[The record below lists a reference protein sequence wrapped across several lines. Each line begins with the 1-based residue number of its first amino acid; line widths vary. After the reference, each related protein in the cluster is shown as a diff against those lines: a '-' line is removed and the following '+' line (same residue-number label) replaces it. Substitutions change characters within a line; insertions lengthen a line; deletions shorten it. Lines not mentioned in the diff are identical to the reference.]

1 MFVDKY
7 TDRDSHDDFDNNNK
21 NGGLL
26 GGCMVGRLLIL
37 YFKLRDAAGA
47 TASCPCLRMWLTM
60 QSTSL
65 VIPSLHLYQL
75 LVLLVYTRPS
85 KKCKSLIWILI
96 FVSPVLICYR
106 KRRLWQLW
114 QIFNY
119 SGNFSSYRQCVI
131 TNALHSQYSSVT
143 LL

>member
-1 MFVDKY
+1 MFVDSD
-7 TDRDSHDDFDNNNK
+7 TDRGSHDDFGDNNE

-37 YFKLRDAAGA
+37 YFKLRDADGA

-75 LVLLVYTRPS
+75 SVIVYILHFLGHIS
-85 KKCKSLIWILI
+85 GGFEADIGLDGINFLSSACDCK
-96 FVSPVLICYR
+96 
-106 KRRLWQLW
+106 
-114 QIFNY
+114 
-119 SGNFSSYRQCVI
+119 
-131 TNALHSQYSSVT
+131 LHLET
-143 LL
+143 LLFAPS